1 MRKVRERHRGLTT
14 NCTMD
19 SYEPTACTAAS
30 TRRYGLKQ
38 KPRVGRTGLKLL
50 NYTDRAGHC

>member
-14 NCTMD
+14 TCTMD
-19 SYEPTACTAAS
+19 LYEPTACTAAS

-50 NYTDRAGHC
+50 NYTDRAGRC